1 MKKLLILISA
11 ISLAFSFDVE
21 FIKIYKKYVVP
32 KKEAILIQTHVNNL
46 TFPFKF
52 YKIKDG
58 YILIGDLDKIN
69 MWLDN
74 NFYAPDDAKFK
85 TIKITIVDMDKFQY
99 EVIRKVKRIYKECKL
114 KKLIFLT
121 PDEEKI
127 ITKPTYVETK
137 YKIILK
143 CK

>member
-1 MKKLLILISA
+1 MKKLLILIFA

-52 YKIKDG
+52 YKVKDG
-58 YILIGDLDKIN
+58 YILIGDIDQIN

-74 NFYAPDDAKFK
+74 DFYAPDDAKFK
-85 TIKITIVDMDKFQY
+85 TIKIAIVDMDKFQY
-99 EVIRKVKRIYKECKL
+99 EVIRKVKRVYKGCKL